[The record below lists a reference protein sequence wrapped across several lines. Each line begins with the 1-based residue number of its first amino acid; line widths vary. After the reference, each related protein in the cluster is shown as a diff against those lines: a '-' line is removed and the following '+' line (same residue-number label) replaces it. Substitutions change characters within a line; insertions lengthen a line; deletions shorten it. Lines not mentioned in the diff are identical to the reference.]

1 MSITQVAQAANVSY
15 ATAWRIINNQPCSS
29 QEAVQAVRAAMGKLG
44 YDPIIGRRRG
54 RKRNGTNGVR
64 THNVALLH
72 LRHSTSISSSLLGR
86 VQQALAEQNLNLIFA
101 HGADAESLPQAVR
114 TGNVD
119 GILGYGQFP
128 AEAITPELMKIPAV
142 WMMSRTDSEM
152 DPWGDRVKPDHYTIG
167 QLAANYLMRRGHKCL
182 AYLNPETDFTMYQ
195 HRLAAFRATAE
206 VAGVSPQVYGSVG
219 TRDIDVEAERLVEQW
234 LAASPRPTG
243 LLVPCDRVTLRV
255 YRHLERRGIEP
266 GKDVEI
272 VSCDNEKELLS
283 LMHPAPA
290 SVDLNRHTIAR
301 LAVERLLWRMENGL
315 SSPSVVV
322 TVSPTLV
329 TEVAQQPQRAA
340 ATVH

>member
-29 QEAVQAVRAAMGKLG
+29 EEAIAAVRAAMGKLG
-44 YDPIIGRRRG
+44 YNPVAGRRRG
-54 RKRNGTNGVR
+54 RRPKMAAGIR

-72 LRHSTSISSSLLGR
+72 LRHGTSISSSLLGR
-86 VQQALAEQNLNLIFA
+86 VQHALAEQNLNLIFA
-101 HGADAESLPQAVR
+101 HGGADALPQAVR

-128 AEAITPELMKIPAV
+128 DEAVTEQLKRIPAV

-167 QLAANYLMRRGHKCL
+167 QLAANYLMQRGHKWL

-206 VAGVSPQVYGSVG
+206 SNGVSPQVYGSVG

-234 LAASPRPTG
+234 LAATPRPTG
-243 LLVPCDRVTLRV
+243 LFVPVDRVTLRV
-255 YRHLERRGIEP
+255 YRHMERRGIHP
-266 GKDVEI
+266 GRDVEI

-301 LAVERLLWRMENGL
+301 LAVERLLWRMKNGL

-329 TEVAQQPQRAA
+329 TEVTQQAA
-340 ATVH
+340 AMAGARD